1 MKIKAESKDIHRGPI
16 AWMANHSVAANLI
29 MAFCLIG
36 GLLVLRTIRQEVFP
50 STQADIVRIL
60 LPYPGANPEEIE
72 QGIVLAV
79 EESIRGIDGVRE
91 ISSRVSE
98 NVGIISVELQEGEDL
113 QKAARDIESEI
124 DRITTFPEEAEDA
137 VITTVSHRMEVISL
151 VLYGQTDEAVLHELA
166 EQMRDQLLQDPDITQ
181 IELAGVRPL
190 EISIEVPQ
198 ENLRRY
204 NLTLD
209 EIAQRLREA
218 SVDLPGGGIK
228 TQGGEILIRM
238 KERRDYGSQ
247 FARTAVI
254 SSSDGTAV
262 FLEDI
267 ATVKDS
273 YEEVDRFAV
282 FNNKPAVML
291 EIYRI
296 GRQTPLQ
303 VAAAVKEQL
312 NILKPSLPEGIS
324 IQILRDRS
332 EIYRQRV
339 SLLLRNG
346 SLGIVLVLLILGLF
360 LELRLAFWVMLGIPI
375 SFLGSL
381 LLVPVMDI
389 TINMVTLFAYIIA
402 IGIVVDDA
410 IVVGEN
416 VYYYYQQGD
425 SFPDAA
431 IKGAREMAV
440 PVTFSILT
448 NIVTF
453 MPLYFIPGMMGKIFK
468 MIPVVVSVVFLISL
482 AESLF
487 ILPAHLGRQ
496 RERQLRGVR
505 AWLNNHQQ
513 AFSRSFSNMVR
524 NRFGP
529 FLDFLLTRRYLVV
542 AFSLSIL
549 ILALSYAAS
558 GRMGFGLFPK
568 IESDFAR
575 GTATLPYGSPVTK
588 TAGAMNRMYEGAR
601 KVIEESGREEL
612 VKGIFAETGRGGSH
626 NTYMTVYLAEP
637 EIRDKIMSTGEF
649 TSRWRRAVGSIS
661 GVKNL
666 SFASDFGGPGHG
678 AGLTVELSH
687 RDISILERASKEL
700 ADALSTYPLA
710 RDIDDGFQ
718 LGKQQLDFAVKPEGK
733 SLGLTAQSVA
743 RQVRNAF
750 YGSQVLRQQ
759 RGRNEIRV
767 MVRLPKEE
775 RISEYNLDE
784 LMLFSPSGAQIPL
797 REAVEVKRS
806 RAYTEINRRDGR
818 RVIQVTADVTPRSKV
833 DELIGGLKAKELPDL
848 VSKYPGLIY
857 SFEGRAAERRESL
870 RSLKVGFV
878 LALMAIFS
886 LLAIPFRSYIQPLI
900 VMASIPF
907 GIIGAVVG
915 HIIMGYSLS
924 LVSMFGIVALSGV
937 VVNDALILIDLAN
950 RRIKNRGESVHDA
963 VLEAAIQRFRPIMLT
978 TLTTFGGLS
987 PMMFER
993 ALAAR
998 FLIPMAI
1005 SLGFGI
1011 LFATVIT
1018 LVLVPSLYM
1027 VSEDVRGIG
1036 SSAITGWRKISGA
1049 DHT

>member
-1 MKIKAESKDIHRGPI
+1 MAESKDLHRGAI
-16 AWMANHSVAANLI
+16 AWMANHIVAANLI

-36 GLLVLRTIRQEVFP
+36 GFLALKNIKQEVFP
-50 STQADIVRIL
+50 STQRDIVRVRVS
-60 LPYPGANPEEIE
+60 YPGANPEEIE
-72 QGIVLAV
+72 KGIVLAV
-79 EESIRGIDGVRE
+79 EESVRGIDGVHE

-98 NVGIISVELQEGEDL
+98 SAGTISIEILEGQDL
-113 QKAARDIESEI
+113 QKAARDIESEVN
-124 DRITTFPEEAEDA
+124 RISTFPEEAEDA
-137 VITTVSHRMEVISL
+137 VITIASYRREVISL

-181 IELAGVRPL
+181 VDLAGVRPL

-204 NLTLD
+204 DLTLD

-228 TQGGEILIRM
+228 TESGEILIRM

-247 FARTAVI
+247 FARTAII

-273 YEEVDRFAV
+273 YEDVDRFAL

-296 GRQTPLQ
+296 GRQTPIQ

-324 IQILRDRS
+324 IQVLRDRS

-375 SFLGSL
+375 SFLGSFL
-381 LLVPVMDI
+381 LLPVMDI
-389 TINMVTLFAYIIA
+389 TINMITLFAYIIA

-410 IVVGEN
+410 IIVGEN
-416 VYYYYQQGD
+416 VYHYYQQGD

-431 IKGAREMAV
+431 IKGAREMAM

-468 MIPVVVSVVFLISL
+468 MIPIVVSITFLISL
-482 AESLF
+482 FESLF
-487 ILPAHLGRQ
+487 ILPAHLGNQ

-505 AWLNNHQQ
+505 AWFNNHQQ
-513 AFSRSFSNMVR
+513 AFSRSFSSMVR

-529 FLDFLLTRRYLVV
+529 LLDALLIRRYLVV
-542 AFSLSIL
+542 AFSISIL

-575 GTATLPYGSPVTK
+575 SAAILPYGSPVTK
-588 TAGAMNRMYEGAR
+588 TEGAMNRMYEGVR
-601 KVIEESGREEL
+601 KAIEESGHPEL
-612 VKGIFAETGRGGSH
+612 VKGVFAELGRHGSH
-626 NTYMTVYLAEP
+626 NAYMTVYMAEP
-637 EIRDKIMSTGEF
+637 EIRDEIMSTGEF
-649 TSRWRRAVGSIS
+649 VSLWRKAVGPIP
-661 GVKNL
+661 GVKHL
-666 SFASDFGGPGHG
+666 SFSSDFGGPGHG

-687 RDISILERASKEL
+687 RDINVLERASKDL
-700 ADALSTYPLA
+700 AAALSSYPLA
-710 RDIDDGFQ
+710 KDVDDGFQ
-718 LGKQQLDFAVKPEGK
+718 LGKQQLDFAIKPEGK
-733 SLGLTAQSVA
+733 SLGLTAKSVA

-767 MVRLPKEE
+767 MVRLPREE
-775 RISEYNLDE
+775 RIYEYNLDE
-784 LMLFSPSGAQIPL
+784 LMLFSPSGIQIPL

-833 DELIGGLKAKELPDL
+833 DELIGGLKARELPDL
-848 VSKYPGLIY
+848 ITKYPGLIY
-857 SFEGRAAERRESL
+857 SFEGRAAERRKSL
-870 RSLKVGFV
+870 GSLKVGFI

-900 VMASIPF
+900 VMTSIPF

-915 HIIMGYSLS
+915 HLIMGYSLS

-950 RRIKNRGESVHDA
+950 RRIRNYNESIHDA

-998 FLIPMAI
+998 FLVPMAI

-1027 VSEDVRGIG
+1027 VSEDVRGIW
-1036 SSAITGWRKISGA
+1036 SSATTGWRKLSGT

>member
-1 MKIKAESKDIHRGPI
+1 M
-16 AWMANHSVAANLI
+16 
-29 MAFCLIG
+29 
-36 GLLVLRTIRQEVFP
+36 
-50 STQADIVRIL
+50 
-60 LPYPGANPEEIE
+60 
-72 QGIVLAV
+72 GIV
-79 EESIRGIDGVRE
+79 
-91 ISSRVSE
+91 
-98 NVGIISVELQEGEDL
+98 SVELLEGQDL

-137 VITTVSHRMEVISL
+137 IITIVSHRREVISL

-181 IELAGVRPL
+181 VELAGVRPL
-190 EISIEVPQ
+190 EISIEVSQ

-204 NLTLD
+204 NLTLS

-312 NILKPSLPEGIS
+312 NILKPNLPEGIS

-453 MPLYFIPGMMGKIFK
+453 MPLYFVPGMMGKIFK

-505 AWLNNHQQ
+505 AWFNNHQQ

-529 FLDFLLTRRYLVV
+529 FLNAMLTRRYLVV

-575 GTATLPYGSPVTK
+575 GTTTLPYGSPVTK
-588 TAGAMNRMYEGAR
+588 TAEAMNRMYEGAR

-637 EIRDKIMSTGEF
+637 EVRDKIMSTGEF

-661 GVKNL
+661 GVNRL
-666 SFASDFGGPGHG
+666 SFSSDFGGPGHG

-687 RDISILERASKEL
+687 RDINVLEKASKDL
-700 ADALSTYPLA
+700 ADALSSYPLA
-710 RDIDDGFQ
+710 KDIDDGFQ

-733 SLGLTAQSVA
+733 SLGLTALSVA

-806 RAYTEINRRDGR
+806 RAYTEINRRNGR
-818 RVIQVTADVTPRSKV
+818 RVIQITADVTPRSKV
-833 DELIGGLKAKELPDL
+833 DELIGGLKGKELPDL

-870 RSLKVGFV
+870 GSLKVGFV

-907 GIIGAVVG
+907 GIIGAVAG
-915 HIIMGYSLS
+915 HVIMGYSLS

-1027 VSEDVRGIG
+1027 VSEDVK
-1036 SSAITGWRKISGA
+1036 SVWTSATTGFRKLSGT